1 MYVLRYMN
9 DGVCDC
15 SLSMPCCL
23 MNTVSCSNEHTS
35 ISIIILHLRTGIVWD
50 VDLDVDV
57 NKDMHA
63 NTYLSC
69 APLFS
74 LSCVNASRKLN

>member
-1 MYVLRYMN
+1 MAI
-9 DGVCDC
+9 C
-15 SLSMPCCL
+15 
-23 MNTVSCSNEHTS
+23 
-35 ISIIILHLRTGIVWD
+35 IVWD

-74 LSCVNASRKLN
+74 LSCVNASRKLNSGSCNYKFTCVCIKKAAS